1 MVVQSPGSQLYPQ
14 KKNNSSLAFVGFS
27 LYFYCAT
34 IFCQKNALL
43 QQIHTIRDPDIRLT
57 FLIIKNYTIMK
68 SILLSLLTLLCAFFG
83 YAQNVGVGTTAP
95 ETILHVAQTNTTTDG
110 TDGVFVNIQ
119 NTTTLGTSGSLTG
132 IRFRM
137 DGVGTPV
144 NSRYK
149 GGIFF
154 EKTGSFGVG
163 SLHFLNNAGGNNNS
177 VTMADAKMTIASN
190 GYVGIG
196 TTTPALG
203 RLQVEGPTS
212 TDLLHVKTPSG
223 NGLSMSVVGSYP
235 TLGFNTM
242 LNSGYKFI
250 GNGYA
255 GMFQHSTITGDLSYY
270 SSTATGTTGNSIS
283 FLGSFFTLD
292 AAGRLGL
299 STTAPTAKLHVNG
312 NMVIGSGSI
321 SPATGYSLSVDG
333 KVICEEAR
341 VQISGSWPDYVFNSN
356 YRLKPIDELEK
367 QVKELNHLP
376 GMPAAAEVEKEGFD
390 LGNMNKKLLEKVEE
404 LTLYII
410 ALNKKNELLTER
422 VTKLEKK

>member
-1 MVVQSPGSQLYPQ
+1 
-14 KKNNSSLAFVGFS
+14 
-27 LYFYCAT
+27 
-34 IFCQKNALL
+34 
-43 QQIHTIRDPDIRLT
+43 
-57 FLIIKNYTIMK
+57 MK
-68 SILLSLLTLLCAFFG
+68 SILLSTLTLLTVFFG

-95 ETILHVAQTNTTTDG
+95 ETILHVAQTNTATDG
-110 TDGVFVNIQ
+110 IDGVFVNVQ
-119 NTTTLGTSGSLTG
+119 NTTTLAASGSLTG

-163 SLHFLNNAGGNNNS
+163 SLHFLNNSAGNNNS
-177 VTMADAKMTIASN
+177 VTMTDAKMTIASN

-203 RLQVEGPTS
+203 RLQIEGPLS
-212 TDLLHVKTPSG
+212 ADLLHVKTPG
-223 NGLSMSVVGSYP
+223 NTGLSLSVVSSYP

-255 GMFQHSTITGDLSYY
+255 GMFQHSPTTGDLSYF
-270 SSTATGTTGNSIS
+270 SSNASGTTGNGIS

-292 AAGRLGL
+292 ASGRLGL

-312 NMVIGSGSI
+312 NMVIGASSI
-321 SPATGYSLSVDG
+321 NPATGYSLSVDG
-333 KVICEEAR
+333 KLICEEAR

-367 QVKELNHLP
+367 QIKELNHLP

-410 ALNKKNELLTER
+410 ELNKENKLLNER
-422 VTKLEKK
+422 ISKVEKK